1 MTSERVTPKFLARG
15 NEIGVINA
23 AFQDGQVS
31 RHLEAL
37 KGVHIYVPPT
47 EKKGTEKDETLA
59 TTRCRFGPQCLDL

>member
-31 RHLEAL
+31 RHLEAFDRGEHICFL
-37 KGVHIYVPPT
+37 KLQ
-47 EKKGTEKDETLA
+47 KKKILK
-59 TTRCRFGPQCLDL
+59 R